1 MSSLFNFTP
10 EDNTALVQPKSIIQE
25 QCDELLKLTNNLV
38 IGKIEEY
45 DGPIDSY
52 KSNFA
57 STIASSLQ
65 QEFDVQTELGDVS
78 ENSFTYEFYLSSKYT
93 PKFKYRVLFINYGIT
108 YYPLK
113 IVLDE
118 TIATQ
123 IGCEN
128 TIQLE
133 NESEFKT
140 VLGKILNSDKLKSVI
155 NSLFA
160 LNVQELQKDF

>member
-1 MSSLFNFTP
+1 MLHIALPCAEIKPFSSATASLRSIRDDDVMPDVVFTEIRMTGTDGLELAARIKMISP
-10 EDNTALVQPKSIIQE
+10 DIKIIFV
-25 QCDELLKLTNNLV
+25 T
-38 IGKIEEY
+38 
-45 DGPIDSY
+45 
-52 KSNFA
+52 
-57 STIASSLQ
+57 
-65 QEFDVQTELGDVS
+65 
-78 ENSFTYEFYLSSKYT
+78 
-93 PKFKYRVLFINYGIT
+93 RYGIT